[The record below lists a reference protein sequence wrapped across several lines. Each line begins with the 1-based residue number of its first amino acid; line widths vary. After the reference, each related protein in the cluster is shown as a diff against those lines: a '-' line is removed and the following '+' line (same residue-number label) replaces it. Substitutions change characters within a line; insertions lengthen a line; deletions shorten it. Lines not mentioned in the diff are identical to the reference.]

1 LLLTDYFAALQQ
13 NCPLAIKKGKFADR
27 PAPGQSAHPHA
38 FSKRHQTDTMAQSLT
53 SLWLESITRVGK
65 AQRAQGRKRL
75 TSMMPPPGPRTKTV
89 KATPF

>member
-1 LLLTDYFAALQQ
+1 
-13 NCPLAIKKGKFADR
+13 
-27 PAPGQSAHPHA
+27 
-38 FSKRHQTDTMAQSLT
+38 MAQSLT